1 MKFIEK
7 SCRSFTSFLLFF
19 VLITT
24 LASASFAQDAATDS
38 VPAQKDSMTTND
50 SYKLGAGDRLKVVVF
65 GEESLSGEFEIDGQG
80 MVSLP
85 LIGNMKAGSIDVRA
99 FEHNIAERLKDG
111 YLVSPRVS
119 IEVLNFRP
127 FFILGEV
134 KNPGSYPYVN
144 GLTVLNAVALAGGF
158 THRARTDRVLIRHGS
173 DQKDSEFEAGEDGKV
188 RPGDVIR
195 VTERFF

>member
-1 MKFIEK
+1 MKILA
-7 SCRSFTSFLLFF
+7 SLIVF
-19 VLITT
+19 VLITI
-24 LASASFAQDAATDS
+24 SAPHVFAQDTASSKD
-38 VPAQKDSMTTND
+38 VPANNSAD
-50 SYKLGAGDRLKVVVF
+50 SYKLGAGDRLKVTVF
-65 GEESLSGEFEIDGQG
+65 GEDALSGEFEIDGQG

-85 LIGNMKAGSIDVRA
+85 LIGNLKAGGSDVRSLENNFA
-99 FEHNIAERLKDG
+99 DKLKDG

-158 THRARTDRVLIRHGS
+158 THRARTDQVLIRHGS
-173 DQKDSEFEAGEDGKV
+173 DAKEKEFGEGEDGKV
-188 RPGDVIR
+188 LPGDVIR